1 MLKIM
6 IIKKD
11 EDYITIIVY
20 PECLDDGN
28 DFEMKIDITKWE
40 IIYSHAKE
48 EQRIYT
54 RQAIIALKS
63 EIKRKGLEGLPSSI
77 VSEWY

>member
-11 EDYITIIVY
+11 EDYITIIVF
-20 PECLDDGN
+20 PECSDDGN
-28 DFEMKIDITKWE
+28 EFKMKIDITKWE
-40 IIYSHAKE
+40 IVYSHAKE
-48 EQRIYT
+48 AQRIYA

>member
-11 EDYITIIVY
+11 EDYITIIVF
-20 PECLDDGN
+20 PECSDAGN
-28 DFEMKIDITKWE
+28 EFEMKIDITKWE
-40 IIYSHAKE
+40 IVYSHAKE
-48 EQRIYT
+48 EQRIYA

-63 EIKRKGLEGLPSSI
+63 EIKRKGLEGMPSSI